1 MNKAEFKAQVAEYM
15 SKNPDI
21 DYQDGSEWLKARARE
36 VEVFLTEPNEDSSY
50 PKVLASFDS
59 LTIRDYAL
67 GLAILNPEVAG
78 AQLNL
83 LFKACPVALASAPAS
98 ILAVLSYS
106 AGNKG
111 QARTYLD
118 KARQNY
124 ALANLLKRV
133 MLADWPSESFS
144 NMVGKLHPKVTASI
158 FGELA
163 VA

>member
-83 LFKACPVALASAPAS
+83 LFKACPVALASAPAT
-98 ILAVLSYS
+98 ILAILAYS
-106 AGNKG
+106 SGNTPL
-111 QARTYLD
+111 ARTYLD

-124 ALANLLKRV
+124 PLAILIKRVILAGWPPHNFANLTL
-133 MLADWPSESFS
+133 E
-144 NMVGKLHPKVTASI
+144 LHPKVSATI